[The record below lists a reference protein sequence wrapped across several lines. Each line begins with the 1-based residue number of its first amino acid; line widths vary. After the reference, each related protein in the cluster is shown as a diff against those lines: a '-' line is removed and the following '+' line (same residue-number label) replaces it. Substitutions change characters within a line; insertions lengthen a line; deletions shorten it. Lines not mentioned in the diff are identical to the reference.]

1 MAAMRGGCASPAS
14 AATPA
19 ARLKARAG
27 VDRAVRACL
36 CLPQGRHPPTANQP
50 AAGCGEDACVD
61 GRLSPPLAAPTAR
74 RTLRHSDVS
83 VPHARLPWGPACPD
97 ARCRGDR
104 SEARTGLSG
113 AAL

>member
-1 MAAMRGGCASPAS
+1 MAAPRGGCASPAS

-27 VDRAVRACL
+27 VDRAVRVCLCRCL
-36 CLPQGRHPPTANQP
+36 CLPQGRQPPIANQP
-50 AAGCGEDACVD
+50 AARCGEDACVD
-61 GRLSPPLAAPTAR
+61 GRLSLPLAAPTAR

-104 SEARTGLSG
+104 SEARTG
-113 AAL
+113 